1 MRRALARSLAKAA
14 KGIQQAGEELQ
25 TDTGFLGGREAA
37 AGIPLRHTVAADQ
50 VPGPRPLTRHCL
62 TGERS
67 DKLGCAAHAKERRR
81 ISCCT
86 RKQMGTL

>member
-50 VPGPRPLTRHCL
+50 VPGL
-62 TGERS
+62 
-67 DKLGCAAHAKERRR
+67 
-81 ISCCT
+81 
-86 RKQMGTL
+86 